1 MTSRAGRHEP
11 PNFSFSLIQT
21 RALTRLMGSVGDL
34 GKMTLIAAPTGYGK
48 TVLQTALCRHLQS
61 QGVLTHWLGLDER
74 DQTVDAVL
82 TLLERSFFDSSDPLE
97 PSPALHQSDDPPD
110 ERIDRLIGELA
121 RREEPSVLL
130 IDNISFCDDETL
142 RPLVDALVFQTS
154 AHFSL
159 IIAGTREPPMS
170 MARAKLE
177 GKLTCIGFADLAM
190 GDPEIRALFGPA
202 LCKQLGDD
210 ALRLVARHTEGWPAA
225 IRLMQIILQSA
236 EHPLETLRAFSGTDE
251 DLADMLNRQVLADFD
266 DSGRQF
272 LLEIAE
278 LRSFCVP
285 LCLYATANAEAAEHV
300 ARVLRQNL
308 FIIPLDRNRTW
319 YRLHGLFR
327 EFLSGEAERSLSR
340 ERRQAVLLRAAEWC
354 EQSGHWSDAVDYVLS
369 AEAYG
374 AAATML
380 ERVAPRFVRDRGDL
394 RRYIG
399 WIERLYRAQAEIGWE
414 AEFWYVWALVFH
426 RRYEAA
432 RQQVEHLV
440 ERVEEAETASGQSGA
455 HQELIRRIEVI
466 RVTIATYTDQLRE
479 AQARGRTW
487 LSARAADDPFDV
499 ATVACAIGISNCA
512 HYDFAAARET
522 FRDAQSSIAQ
532 SDSAYGVAWVT
543 ALSTMVWVHEGDYAQ
558 AYSVYAAALA
568 RARQALGDNAGMT
581 STLALL
587 TAKCAIEGG
596 NDVEARDA
604 LELGMRRA
612 QNHGVADTALCG
624 LDAAIKLWASPL
636 GGSMSLA
643 MLREVAA
650 SYVPRISLM
659 LSCLIVQRML
669 RLGRL
674 DDALLEAAQLGLAQQ
689 PARPPPAALT
699 EYPVGRALYLHT
711 AIELDIASGRLR
723 QAEQA
728 IAEESRLAKVEG
740 RWGHLVELALADMS
754 VSLCTQNPAPAARH
768 LTRAISY
775 AAKRGYRRP
784 FRDRAEQIAGLVN
797 ETKPQSWGF
806 ALDEE
811 RAFFSDICR
820 HLPIANSTLIEQLER
835 LDVQATL
842 LETPTARELELLA
855 LIEAGLSNQQLAD
868 RLSVS
873 VATVKW
879 HLYNLYAKLGV
890 SSRSAALAKGR
901 ALGLLS
907 R

>member
-1 MTSRAGRHEP
+1 MTSRAGRLEP

-21 RALTRLMGSVGDL
+21 RALTRLMGNVGDL
-34 GKMTLIAAPTGYGK
+34 GKLTLIAAPTGYGK

-82 TLLERSFFDSSDPLE
+82 TLLERSFFDSADPLE
-97 PSPALHQSDDPPD
+97 PSPALHQSDEPPD
-110 ERIDRLIGELA
+110 ERIDRLIAELS
-121 RREEPSVLL
+121 RRKETCVLL

-142 RPLVDALVFQTS
+142 RPLIDALVFQTP

-177 GKLTCIGFADLAM
+177 GKLTSIGYADLAM
-190 GDPEIRALFGPA
+190 GDAEIRALFGQR
-202 LCKQLGDD
+202 LCEQLGDD
-210 ALRLVARHTEGWPAA
+210 ALRLVARQTEGWPAA

-236 EHPLETLRAFSGTDE
+236 VHPLETLKAFSGADE

-266 DSGRQF
+266 ASGRQF

-285 LCLYATANAEAAEHV
+285 LCLHATANAEAAEHV

-327 EFLSGEAERSLSR
+327 EFLMGEAERTLSR

-374 AAATML
+374 VAATML

-399 WIERLYRAQAEIGWE
+399 WIERLYRAQADIGWE

-440 ERVEEAETASGQSGA
+440 ERVEEAGAGLDNAGA
-455 HQELIRRIEVI
+455 HQELIRRIEII
-466 RVTIATYTDQLRE
+466 RVTIATYTDHLRE

-487 LSARAADDPFDV
+487 MAARRADDPFDV
-499 ATVACAIGISNCA
+499 ATVASAIGVSNCA

-522 FRDAQSSIAQ
+522 FREAQSSIAQ

-543 ALSTMVWVHEGDYAQ
+543 ALSAMVWVHEGDFAQ
-558 AYSVYAAALA
+558 AYPVYAAALT

-587 TAKCAIEGG
+587 TAKCAIESGK
-596 NDVEARDA
+596 DVEARDA

-636 GGSMSLA
+636 GGSISLST
-643 MLREVAA
+643 LREVAA

-674 DDALLEAAQLGLAQQ
+674 DDALQEAAQLGLGQQ
-689 PARPPPAALT
+689 AARPPPAALT

-711 AIELDIASGRLR
+711 AIELDIALGRLK

-728 IAEESRLAKVEG
+728 IAEETRLAKAEG

-784 FRDRAEQIAGLVN
+784 FRDRSEQIAGLVN

-811 RAFFSDICR
+811 RAFFSEICR
-820 HLPIANSTLIEQLER
+820 HLPIANSALLEQLER

-879 HLYNLYAKLGV
+879 HLYNLYTKLGV